1 MILYEKSSETDL
13 SLKIKKKKKGEERGN
28 RHKGEE
34 EICAEIC
41 LPIILKQ
48 NDELFWP

>member
-13 SLKIKKKKKGEERGN
+13 SLKKKKGEERGD

-48 NDELFWP
+48 DDELFWQ